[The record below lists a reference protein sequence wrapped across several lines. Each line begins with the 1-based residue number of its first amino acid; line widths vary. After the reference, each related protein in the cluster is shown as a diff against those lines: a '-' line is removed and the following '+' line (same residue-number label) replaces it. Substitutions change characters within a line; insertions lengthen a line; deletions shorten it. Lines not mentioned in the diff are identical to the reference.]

1 LTPPANENPGES
13 PTDDRLDLTAAIA
26 ALFFAVNLITIKYS
40 REARMYPL
48 ALTLA
53 LVQVW
58 CFLRAMR
65 HGKVADDFG
74 LAATTALATIAT
86 FTSALILIPEV
97 LYLVVVFAQAPT
109 QNRDRAIRLGAA
121 LAIGLLLVTPLLLL
135 STHLRGGAPNP
146 QTWEWIPRPAPWAT
160 ITLFSKATGTYAF
173 PLLVILVA
181 SAAFRQWGA
190 RRDAIIFLLLWTF
203 APPVFLTVFSWIVQ
217 PAFVERYLLVCFVPF
232 FVLAAIGV
240 LESQPAS
247 FRPGAVALVVVL
259 SLMHFV
265 GWSRKPHGLP
275 WAAATVAATTGL
287 TSTDVI
293 GVAPRAGI
301 NVVRYYLRDTKPALS
316 VEAVDSDPPPAVVIV
331 ADSVDHD
338 KAATLAQRYPLVLAN
353 LRELV
358 VRAR

>member
-1 LTPPANENPGES
+1 MRRLPFVLLTAATVFGAMVRCKYLATLALSPDESATWIAASAPSIGQVLAVQARANPGELGLHDVVLHLWMGLFGDTLVALRSFSALAGTIAIMMVFLVAHETLALTPPANENPGES

-26 ALFFAVNLITIKYS
+26 ALFFAVNLIAIKYS

-146 QTWEWIPRPAPWAT
+146 QTWEW
-160 ITLFSKATGTYAF
+160 
-173 PLLVILVA
+173 
-181 SAAFRQWGA
+181 
-190 RRDAIIFLLLWTF
+190 
-203 APPVFLTVFSWIVQ
+203 
-217 PAFVERYLLVCFVPF
+217 
-232 FVLAAIGV
+232 
-240 LESQPAS
+240 
-247 FRPGAVALVVVL
+247 
-259 SLMHFV
+259 
-265 GWSRKPHGLP
+265 
-275 WAAATVAATTGL
+275 
-287 TSTDVI
+287 
-293 GVAPRAGI
+293 
-301 NVVRYYLRDTKPALS
+301 
-316 VEAVDSDPPPAVVIV
+316 
-331 ADSVDHD
+331 
-338 KAATLAQRYPLVLAN
+338 
-353 LRELV
+353 
-358 VRAR
+358 